1 MQIPAKDRMIQDF
14 ITIFSLL
21 LCTIFL
27 LSCDQQ
33 ETQSK
38 LEKIVATPGY
48 KGTIIAVGD
57 SLTAGLGIME
67 NKAWPALMEK
77 KLQKTGHQWQVINAG
92 ISGETSS
99 GIISRVKWILAQHP
113 DIVILETGANDG
125 FRGISPSVVRKNI
138 TKAVQMFQ
146 EGNVTVVLAGMQI
159 VQNLGNDYTKEF
171 ADIFPS
177 VAHEQ
182 DCILIPFFLEQVA
195 GEPFLN
201 QADMIH
207 PNEKGHKIIVETV
220 YPYVVQAILEK
231 GKEFKIHN

>member
-1 MQIPAKDRMIQDF
+1 MQEPAKNSRIQNF
-14 ITIFSLL
+14 ITFFSLF
-21 LCTIFL
+21 LCTFFL
-27 LSCDQQ
+27 QSCDQQ
-33 ETQSK
+33 KTQSK
-38 LEKIVATPGY
+38 TEKKNAAPEY

-57 SLTAGLGIME
+57 SLTAGLGVME
-67 NKAWPALMEK
+67 HKAWPALMEK
-77 KLQKTGHQWQVINAG
+77 ELQKTGHQWQVINAG

-99 GIISRVKWILAQHP
+99 GMISRVKWILAQHP
-113 DIVILETGANDG
+113 DIVILETGANDA

-146 EGNVTVVLAGMQI
+146 KDDVAVVLAGMQI
-159 VQNLGNDYTKEF
+159 VHNLGVYYTREF

-201 QADMIH
+201 QIDMIH
-207 PNEKGHKIIVETV
+207 PNEEGHKIIAKTV
-220 YPYVVQAILEK
+220 YPYVLQAILEK
-231 GKEFKIHN
+231 GKEFIP